1 MKEAPRSQPPPRS
14 EGPHPT
20 ELRGRK
26 LTLARAACVAVASCA
41 VILYVAGL
49 WPLFE
54 ELRTLSIYEDVGDRE
69 ATREN
74 LSRLG
79 LSVEFYAA
87 YWIAAGAVVAV
98 PSFALAALILWRK
111 SEQLMALFV
120 ALVIALLGASFSGSP
135 EALDALNPV
144 LGRAGTFLEELGYI
158 GASLFFFL
166 FPNGRFV
173 PRWTRY
179 LAVVLVVVTVPSALL
194 PNSPFGSNNWSALF
208 YLLFT
213 SGWLLLGVF
222 AQVYR
227 YRRVS
232 GPTERQQTKWVVFG
246 LAAALA
252 ILLVVTLLFTYFPAV
267 EPGSILEFIAI
278 PLVYCSMLFVPLS
291 IGIAILNYRLWDI
304 DVIINRALVYGSL
317 TTVLAAV
324 FAITET
330 LLLPLLV
337 QSMLGQEE
345 SKLTLVISAVIIATL
360 FKPLR
365 SRIEA
370 GVNRISD
377 RLAGGNGRSEAPQ

>member
-1 MKEAPRSQPPPRS
+1 
-14 EGPHPT
+14 
-20 ELRGRK
+20 
-26 LTLARAACVAVASCA
+26 VA
-41 VILYVAGL
+41 
-49 WPLFE
+49 LFE

-69 ATREN
+69 ATRAN